1 MIIITYVLVVISIYT
16 IDKKVMRRA
25 AMQSIIEIIRILV
38 FHAEEED
45 LKCILE
51 FIKGYLKQ

>member
-1 MIIITYVLVVISIYT
+1 
-16 IDKKVMRRA
+16 
-25 AMQSIIEIIRILV
+25 MQSIIEIMRMLI
-38 FHAEEED
+38 FNAEEED